1 VFGVARGGTRR
12 ALPVAAADRTRSIAF
27 VSIVRAEEVEGVS
40 AVMPLRASAAG
51 GSGSF
56 LVLADDGRRYWCKSL
71 NNFQGPRIP
80 VTEQIVGRLAAL
92 IGAPACEVA
101 LVRRDPIAGWEFR
114 PSSGRVVEKGWAHG
128 SVAVDPAVET
138 RSLDHRSD
146 DDNRRRHCGIYALC
160 DWLAGSDVQWL
171 YGVSEDNAYYSHDH
185 GFYLTGPEWTLA
197 TLAAGQDA
205 PFTLSVPADQLDAG
219 ELTRLASVLD
229 ALSRQEIEH
238 ELSKLP
244 GDWPV
249 ADDELAAVA
258 DFVVHRR
265 GPVAARLRAVV
276 A

>member
-1 VFGVARGGTRR
+1 MPINGAEELQGVA
-12 ALPVAAADRTRSIAF
+12 
-27 VSIVRAEEVEGVS
+27 
-40 AVMPLRASAAG
+40 AVIPLRESTAG

-56 LVLADDGRRYWCKSL
+56 LILADDGRRYWCKSL

-101 LVRRDPIAGWEFR
+101 LVKLDAIAGWEFR
-114 PSSGRVVEKGWAHG
+114 PGSGRLVEAGWAHG

-138 RSLDHRSD
+138 RSLDHRTD

-160 DWLAGSDVQWL
+160 DWLVGSDVQWL

-185 GFYLTGPEWTLA
+185 GFYLTGPEWTAA
-197 TLAAGQDA
+197 TLAAGRDA
-205 PFTLSVPADQLDAG
+205 PCALSTPPDQLDPG
-219 ELTRLASVLD
+219 ELTRLADALD
-229 ALSRQEIEH
+229 RLSRQEIER

-244 GDWPV
+244 SDWPV
-249 ADDELAAVA
+249 TDDDLVVVAEFAD
-258 DFVVHRR
+258 HRR
-265 GPVAARLRAVV
+265 GPVAERLRGMV